1 MITEVLTCR
10 ESDMSNHSARLE
22 TLRAYISDQGLK
34 NSKQREIVAEAFF
47 ESGDHMRVDELL
59 AVAREIDA
67 KISQA
72 TVYRT
77 MKLLV
82 DCGLAEARHF
92 HDGQARYE
100 PSDVKG
106 EHHDHLICIDCGKIV
121 EFVDPQIEELQD
133 KVAEKYG
140 FTITDHKMELYG
152 RCNGPD
158 CAKKSS

>member
-1 MITEVLTCR
+1 M
-10 ESDMSNHSARLE
+10 SDHSARLD
-22 TLRAYISDQGLK
+22 TLRTYISDQGLK

-47 ESGDHMRVDELL
+47 ESGEHMRVDELL

-67 KISQA
+67 RISQA

-100 PSDVKG
+100 PADGKG
-106 EHHDHLICIDCGKIV
+106 EHHDHLICVACGKIV
-121 EFVDPQIEELQD
+121 EFVDPRIEELQD
-133 KVAEKYG
+133 EVAKRYG

-152 RCNGPD
+152 LCNTAD
-158 CAKKSS
+158 CKSQSS